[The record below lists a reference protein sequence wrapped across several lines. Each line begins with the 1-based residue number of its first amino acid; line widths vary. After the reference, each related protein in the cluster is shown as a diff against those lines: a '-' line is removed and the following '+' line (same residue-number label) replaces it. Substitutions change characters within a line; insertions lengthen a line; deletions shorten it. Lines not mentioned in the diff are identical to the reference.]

1 MRKTLKLSTDLPFI
15 GIHIFVVFWLTSQ
28 HKTHEP
34 LLSHTGVICLIYFE
48 LIPDWSSLIRLLQET
63 IQSEKCQEESV
74 WQIVSD
80 LISINAFSKCPQQEG
95 YSGFAKF
102 SANIIAQVDYAQ
114 FYH

>member
-48 LIPDWSSLIRLLQET
+48 LIPDWSSR
-63 IQSEKCQEESV
+63 
-74 WQIVSD
+74 QIVSD